1 MRVGASPSLAPRL
14 CGSEV
19 RLSLF
24 SVLHGRPGSCFFL
37 LDAWADLAQEESYRV
52 VAIIFHYLKVGDLKK
67 KKVSK
72 EQG

>member
-24 SVLHGRPGSCFFL
+24 SVLRGRPGLCFFFFFSF
-37 LDAWADLAQEESYRV
+37 DAWTDLAQEESSQV
-52 VAIIFHYLKVGDLKK
+52 VAIFFHYLKVGGLKK
-67 KKVSK
+67 KKLV
-72 EQG
+72 